1 MTEKEVSVAQRASKI
16 SLGLVLKRRRR
27 QLELTQ
33 TQVAAR
39 VGCRPNYIGY
49 LEADARHPR
58 SQVVAKLAKALDLDQ
73 RELFFLANPQ
83 TRALIAP
90 EHPQPEAA
98 WERFKANRGLHAR
111 HGITR
116 SELAALESVATL
128 GDVRNERDFLFILQT
143 IRQALTDE

>member
-1 MTEKEVSVAQRASKI
+1 MAQRGEKI
-16 SLGLVLKRRRR
+16 SLGSVLKRRRR

-33 TQVAAR
+33 TQVAAK

-58 SQVVAKLAKALDLDQ
+58 PAVVAKLAKVLDLDP
-73 RELFFLANPQ
+73 RELFFLANPH
-83 TRALIAP
+83 TRSLITP
-90 EHPQPEAA
+90 ERPQPEAA

-116 SELAALESVATL
+116 SELAALRGIAAL
-128 GDVRNERDFLFILQT
+128 GEVRSQRDFLFILQT
-143 IRQALTDE
+143 IRQALSDE

>member
-1 MTEKEVSVAQRASKI
+1 MAQRASKI
-16 SLGLVLKRRRR
+16 SLGSVLKRRRR

-58 SQVVAKLAKALDLDQ
+58 PQVVAKLAKALDLDQ